1 MATRVRAP
9 LCLWRGRQRCLYWM
23 SAALPTP
30 HLENAPV
37 TPGLRVLVVDGNSV
51 NQRLWAHMLRRLGLK
66 SLSVGDGWEALDAL
80 TVFPSEIILMDLD
93 LPSGA
98 GFEAALYIRE
108 QARHPVRPW
117 IIGTTIN
124 PQPQDYDRAMSVGMN
139 DFLVKSGQ
147 PEPLLRAIHY
157 AQKSLGLPE
166 SAPSLSA

>member
-1 MATRVRAP
+1 
-9 LCLWRGRQRCLYWM
+9 M
-23 SAALPTP
+23 SVTFPTP

-37 TPGLRVLVVDGNSV
+37 SPGWRVLVVDGNSV

-80 TVFPSEIILMDLD
+80 TLFPAEMILMDLD
-93 LPSGA
+93 LPNGA

-124 PQPQDYDRAMSVGMN
+124 PQPQDYDRAMMVGMN

-157 AQKSLGLPE
+157 AQKSLGLTE
-166 SAPSLSA
+166 GSPSVPS